1 MPEKGR
7 KTEDAE
13 KITLGSDPP
22 LPYSRR
28 SDNLE
33 EFFYFG
39 GDRGRGGV
47 WREEEHFYSAI

>member
-22 LPYSRR
+22 LPYSRH